1 MYPPQAP
8 WTGLGQLEREVTD
21 VKSNLQGKAN
31 SYEVRLL
38 ESRLDSLAH
47 AVREL
52 SSALDGISSRLRQV
66 EENQLNQNCN
76 Y

>member
-8 WTGLGQLEREVTD
+8 WTGLGQLEREVPD

>member
-31 SYEVRLL
+31 SYEVRSL